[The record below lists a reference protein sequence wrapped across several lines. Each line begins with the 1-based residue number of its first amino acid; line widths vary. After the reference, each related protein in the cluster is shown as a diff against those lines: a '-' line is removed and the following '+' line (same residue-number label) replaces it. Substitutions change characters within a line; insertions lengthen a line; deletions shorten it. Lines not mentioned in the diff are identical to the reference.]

1 MAKPR
6 KGGLGKGLE
15 ALFMDN
21 QTDADTPI
29 TLQIEEIEPNRD
41 QPRRNFDPDKLEEL
55 SASIAEHGVITPLLV
70 RPLMGGR
77 YQIVA
82 GERRWRAARMAGLT
96 ELPVVVR
103 QLTDSQ
109 CMQLA
114 LVENLQRDDLNP
126 VEEARGYQN
135 LLEEHNLTQEEIAR
149 FVGRSRPAVA
159 NALRLLSLPEPVLA
173 HLEQGRLSAGHARA
187 LVTLPDEQ
195 AAESALQ
202 IIKQGLSVRQTEAL
216 VKRLTGQPGK
226 RSRGPSFGR
235 SFLKEVELSLT
246 ESMGRKVRVSP
257 KGAGG
262 TLSLT
267 FTSEEDL
274 RNLMRQLCRMD
285 GDPIA
290 LPPQSLKKGE

>member
-1 MAKPR
+1 M
-6 KGGLGKGLE
+6 
-15 ALFMDN
+15 
-21 QTDADTPI
+21 
-29 TLQIEEIEPNRD
+29 
-41 QPRRNFDPDKLEEL
+41 
-55 SASIAEHGVITPLLV
+55 
-70 RPLMGGR
+70 
-77 YQIVA
+77 
-82 GERRWRAARMAGLT
+82 
-96 ELPVVVR
+96 
-103 QLTDSQ
+103 
-109 CMQLA
+109 
-114 LVENLQRDDLNP
+114 
-126 VEEARGYQN
+126 
-135 LLEEHNLTQEEIAR
+135 EEHNLTQEEIAR

>member
-21 QTDADTPI
+21 QTDQDSPM

-41 QPRRNFDPDKLEEL
+41 QPRRHFDPDKLEEL

-103 QLTDSQ
+103 QLSDSE

-126 VEEARGYQN
+126 IEEATGYKSLMEQH
-135 LLEEHNLTQEEIAR
+135 ELTQEDVAR
-149 FVGRSRPAVA
+149 LVGRSRPAVA
-159 NALRLLSLPEPVLA
+159 NALRLLALPDSVRGYVESGA
-173 HLEQGRLSAGHARA
+173 LSAGHART
-187 LVTLPDEQ
+187 LVTLPEKQ
-195 AAESALQ
+195 AAAIAGEILS
-202 IIKQGLSVRQTEAL
+202 KSLSVRQTEAL
-216 VKRLTGQPGK
+216 VKKLQAKPGK
-226 RSRGPSFGR
+226 RSPEPSFGQ
-235 SFLKEVELSLT
+235 SFMREVELSLI
-246 ESMGRKVRVSP
+246 ESMGRRVRVAS
-257 KGAGG
+257 KGEGG
-262 TLSLT
+262 VISLS
-267 FTSEEDL
+267 FSSEEDL
-274 RNLMRQLCRMD
+274 RALMRQLCRMD
-285 GDPIA
+285 GDLIA
-290 LPPQSLKKGE
+290 QPPHSPK